1 MRKMTLTVPADSM
14 VEFARIIE
22 ENELDNTITG
32 LTEDEDVLV
41 EVQYSNEE
49 RQAVY
54 ELIELTEAEDDD
66 EEDD

>member
-14 VEFARIIE
+14 VEFARIIG

-32 LTEDEDVLV
+32 LTEDEDILV

-54 ELIELTEAEDDD
+54 ELIELTEAEEDDEDDD
-66 EEDD
+66 

>member
-32 LTEDEDVLV
+32 LTEDEDILV

-49 RQAVY
+49 RPAVY
-54 ELIELTEAEDDD
+54 ELIELTEAEEDEDDD
-66 EEDD
+66 

>member
-32 LTEDEDVLV
+32 LTEDEDILI

-54 ELIELTEAEDDD
+54 ELIELTEAEEDEDDD
-66 EEDD
+66 

>member
-22 ENELDNTITG
+22 ENELNNTITG
-32 LTEDEDVLV
+32 LTEDEAILV
-41 EVQYSNEE
+41 EVEYENEE

-54 ELIELTEAEDDD
+54 ELIELTEAEDTEDD
-66 EEDD
+66 E

>member
-32 LTEDEDVLV
+32 LTEDEEIMV
-41 EVQYSNEE
+41 EVQYDNDE
-49 RQAVY
+49 RQAVC

-66 EEDD
+66 DE